1 VITARVGSL
10 ELRNPVMTA
19 SGTVGHS
26 TELSRYVDLSRLGA
40 VVVKS
45 IAPFAWEGNPPPRL
59 APTTSGMLNSVGL
72 QGMGAEA
79 WVRDEFPKLQAQNV
93 TTVASVWGFGVQDY
107 IEAAR
112 VVGTAAVT
120 AIEINLSCPNVSG
133 HPTASGSSHQIF
145 AHDESLVREIIRG
158 VSSMGVPVW
167 AKLSPNTDRLV
178 AIAAAAAEEGAS
190 AVTLINTALGMAI
203 DPKSGRPKLG
213 NGGGGLS
220 GPAIH
225 PLAVRAVFDVHRA
238 MPQLP
243 IIGVG
248 GVVGVDDA
256 LELMM
261 AGASAV
267 QVGTAH
273 FAQPRTSVRL
283 VDALERWA
291 EKNDVREWSE
301 IIGVAHRGGRN
312 TSRG

>member
-1 VITARVGSL
+1 MIGARVGSL
-10 ELRNPVMTA
+10 QLRNPVMTA

-26 TELSRYVDLSRLGA
+26 TELSRYVDLARLGA

-45 IAPFAWEGNPPPRL
+45 IAKFAWEGNPPPRL
-59 APTTSGMLNSVGL
+59 APTNGGMLNSVGL

-79 WVRDEFPKLQAQNV
+79 WVQEEFPKLQRQRV
-93 TTVASVWGFGVQDY
+93 TTVASIWGFGVRDY
-107 IEAAR
+107 VDAAQ
-112 VVGTAAVT
+112 VVATAPIA

-133 HPTASGSSHQIF
+133 HPTATGATHQIF
-145 AHDESLVREIIRG
+145 AHDESLVREIVRG
-158 VSSMGVPVW
+158 VAAVGVPVW

-178 AIAAAAAEEGAS
+178 PIAAAAAEEGAS

-203 DPKSGRPKLG
+203 DPQSGKPRLG

-238 MPQLP
+238 LPELP
-243 IIGVG
+243 IVGVG
-248 GVVGVDDA
+248 GVVGVEDA

-273 FAQPRTSVRL
+273 FAQPRTSARL

-291 EKNDVREWSE
+291 IRNGVREWSE
-301 IIGVAHRGGRN
+301 IVGVAHRGGRSK
-312 TSRG
+312 SRG

>member
-1 VITARVGSL
+1 MIGAQVGSL
-10 ELRNPVMTA
+10 QLRNPVMTA

-26 TELSRYVDLSRLGA
+26 TELSRYVDLSKLGA

-45 IAPFAWEGNPPPRL
+45 IASFAWEGNPPPRL
-59 APTTSGMLNSVGL
+59 APTMGGMLNSVGL

-79 WVRDEFPKLQAQNV
+79 WVRDEFPKLQRKNV
-93 TTVASVWGFGVQDY
+93 TTVASIWGFGVRDY
-107 IEAAR
+107 VDAAR
-112 VVGTAAVT
+112 MVAAAPIA

-133 HPTASGSSHQIF
+133 HPPAGGSTHQIF
-145 AHDESLVREIIRG
+145 AHDENLVREIVRG
-158 VSSMGVPVW
+158 VAEVGVPIW

-178 AIAAAAAEEGAS
+178 TMASAAAEEGAS

-203 DPKSGRPKLG
+203 NPETGKPRLG

-225 PLAVRAVFDVHRA
+225 PLAVRAVYEVHRSL
-238 MPQLP
+238 PELP
-243 IIGVG
+243 IVGVG
-248 GVVGVDDA
+248 GVVGAEDA

-283 VDALERWA
+283 VDALEQWA
-291 EKNDVREWSE
+291 NRNGVRTWSE
-301 IIGVAHRGGRN
+301 IVGVAHRGGRN
-312 TSRG
+312 APRG

>member
-1 VITARVGSL
+1 MITTRVGAL

-79 WVRDEFPKLQAQNV
+79 WVRDEFPKLHAQRV

-107 IEAAR
+107 VDAAR
-112 VVGTAAVT
+112 TVATAPIA

-133 HPTASGSSHQIF
+133 HPPASLSSHQIF
-145 AHDESLVREIIRG
+145 AHDESLVREIVRG
-158 VSSMGVPVW
+158 IAGFGVPVW

-178 AIAAAAAEEGAS
+178 AIAAAAAEEGAT
-190 AVTLINTALGMAI
+190 AVTLINTALGMVI
-203 DPKSGRPKLG
+203 DPRTGKPRLG

-238 MPQLP
+238 IPQLP
-243 IIGVG
+243 IVGVG

-256 LELMM
+256 LEMMM

-283 VDALERWA
+283 VTALDRWA
-291 EKNDVREWSE
+291 ERNGVREWSE
-301 IIGVAHRGGRN
+301 IVGIAHRGGRN

>member
-1 VITARVGSL
+1 MIGARVGSL
-10 ELRNPVMTA
+10 QLRNPVMTA

-45 IAPFAWEGNPPPRL
+45 IAPFSWEGNPPPRL
-59 APTTSGMLNSVGL
+59 APTNAGMLNSVGL

-79 WVRDEFPKLQAQNV
+79 WVRDEFPKLDRHNV
-93 TTVASVWGFGVQDY
+93 TTVASVWGFGVRDY
-107 IEAAR
+107 VEAAR
-112 VVGTAAVT
+112 TIAAVPIA
-120 AIEINLSCPNVSG
+120 AIEVNLSCPNVSG
-133 HPTASGSSHQIF
+133 HPPASGSTHQIF
-145 AHDESLVREIIRG
+145 AHDETLVREIIRG
-158 VSSMGVPVW
+158 LSGIGVPIW
-167 AKLSPNTDRLV
+167 AKLSPNTDRLA
-178 AIAAAAAEEGAS
+178 AIAGAAAEEGAS

-203 DPKSGRPKLG
+203 DPETGKPRLG

-225 PLAVRAVFDVHRA
+225 PIAVRAVFEVHRA
-238 MPQLP
+238 LPSLP

-291 EKNDVREWSE
+291 TRHGVRDWSE
-301 IIGVAHRGGRN
+301 IIGIAHRGGRN
-312 TSRG
+312 SSRG

>member
-1 VITARVGSL
+1 
-10 ELRNPVMTA
+10 M
-19 SGTVGHS
+19 
-26 TELSRYVDLSRLGA
+26 
-40 VVVKS
+40 
-45 IAPFAWEGNPPPRL
+45 
-59 APTTSGMLNSVGL
+59 SGMLNSVGL
-72 QGMGAEA
+72 QGMGAED
-79 WVRDEFPKLQAQNV
+79 WVRYEFPKLQAQEV

-107 IEAAR
+107 VDAAR
-112 VVGTAAVT
+112 VVGSAPVA
-120 AIEINLSCPNVSG
+120 AIEVNLSCPNVSG
-133 HPTASGSSHQIF
+133 HPTASGSPHQIF

-158 VSSMGVPVW
+158 VSDVGVPVW

-178 AIAAAAAEEGAS
+178 AIAAAASEAGAS

-203 DPKSGRPKLG
+203 DPRTGRLRLG

-238 MPQLP
+238 LPQLP
-243 IIGVG
+243 IVGVG
-248 GVVGVDDA
+248 GVVGVGDA

-273 FAQPRTSVRL
+273 FAQPRASVRL
-283 VDALERWA
+283 VAALERWA
-291 EKNDVREWSE
+291 EQNGVHEWSE
-301 IIGVAHRGGRN
+301 IVGIAHRGGRI

>member
-1 VITARVGSL
+1 MIGARVGSL
-10 ELRNPVMTA
+10 QLRNPVMTA

-45 IAPFAWEGNPPPRL
+45 IAKFAWEGNPPPRL
-59 APTTSGMLNSVGL
+59 APTTGGMLNSVGL
-72 QGMGAEA
+72 QGMGAAA
-79 WVRDEFPKLQAQNV
+79 WVRDEFPKLQRQQV
-93 TTVASVWGFGVQDY
+93 TTVASIWGFGVGDY
-107 IEAAR
+107 VDAAHELAN
-112 VVGTAAVT
+112 VPVA

-133 HPTASGSSHQIF
+133 HPAATGATHQIF
-145 AHDESLVREIIRG
+145 AHDESLVREIVRG
-158 VSSMGVPVW
+158 VSAVGVPVW

-203 DPKSGRPKLG
+203 DPRTGRPRLG

-238 MPQLP
+238 LPDLP
-243 IIGVG
+243 IVGVG

-256 LELMM
+256 VELMM

-283 VDALERWA
+283 VDGLERWA
-291 EKNDVREWSE
+291 RLNGVREWSE
-301 IIGVAHRGGRN
+301 IVGIAHRGGRN
-312 TSRG
+312 TPRG

>member
-1 VITARVGSL
+1 VIGARVGSL
-10 ELRNPVMTA
+10 QLRNPVMTA

-45 IAPFAWEGNPPPRL
+45 IAKFAWEGNPPPRL
-59 APTTSGMLNSVGL
+59 APTRGGMLNSVGL

-79 WVRDEFPKLQAQNV
+79 WVREEFPKLERQKV
-93 TTVASVWGFGVQDY
+93 TTVASIWGFGVDDY
-107 IEAAR
+107 VEAAR
-112 VVGTAAVT
+112 MVATVPVA

-133 HPTASGSSHQIF
+133 HPPASGATHQIF
-145 AHDESLVREIIRG
+145 AHDESLVREIVRG
-158 VSSMGVPVW
+158 VSTIGIPIW

-203 DPKSGRPKLG
+203 DPQTGRPQLG

-238 MPQLP
+238 LPGLP
-243 IIGVG
+243 IVGVG

-256 LELMM
+256 VELMM
-261 AGASAV
+261 VGASAV

-273 FAQPRTSVRL
+273 FAQPRISVRL
-283 VDALERWA
+283 VDGLERWA
-291 EKNDVREWSE
+291 RRNGVREWSE

-312 TSRG
+312 ASRG